1 MVEETRQLSHLVWA
15 IWVFE
20 QVGCEK
26 FLLFHIAN
34 AVLDLYSTERRKSSV
49 SVGSTL
55 NLSDQLP
62 QKK

>member
-1 MVEETRQLSHLVWA
+1 M
-15 IWVFE
+15 FE
-20 QVGCEK
+20 QAGCEK

-34 AVLDLYSTERRKSSV
+34 SVLDLYSTERRSSV

-55 NLSDQLP
+55 NLGDPLP

>member
-1 MVEETRQLSHLVWA
+1 MC
-15 IWVFE
+15 E
-20 QVGCEK
+20 QAGCEK

-55 NLSDQLP
+55 NLGDQPP
-62 QKK
+62 QKKQGMTPQPLKNRKND